1 MKYKFILFLLFS
13 SLYQTNLYQ
22 TCLYGMQQNKKQFR
36 YIGIKKD
43 KTTYVMKV
51 DAYFKL
57 LKVDDSWSVVFKIV
71 HPSNSDINELV
82 KYISSLNG
90 ALAQVLLRK
99 TIVEYLELEKTD
111 IKIIIENC

>member
-13 SLYQTNLYQ
+13 S
-22 TCLYGMQQNKKQFR
+22 LYGMQQNKKQFR

-57 LKVDDSWSVVFKIV
+57 LKIDDSWSVVFKIV
-71 HPSNSDINELV
+71 SPSTPNIDELV
-82 KYISSLNG
+82 RRIPILDGKF
-90 ALAQVLLRK
+90 AQELLRK
-99 TIVEYLELEKTD
+99 IIVEYLELMKTD
-111 IKIIIENC
+111 IKIVIEDC